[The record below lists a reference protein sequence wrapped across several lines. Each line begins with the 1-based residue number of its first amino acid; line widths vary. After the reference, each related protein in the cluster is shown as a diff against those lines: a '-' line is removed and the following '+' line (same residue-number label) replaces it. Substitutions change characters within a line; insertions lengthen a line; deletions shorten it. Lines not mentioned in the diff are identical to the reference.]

1 MKSLKEKLK
10 GRLSKIDEKA
20 GKSLPPQNISRR
32 NFFKKM
38 GAGIATYVVMTDVL
52 AFQVLGSDAPL
63 KDEDQLAS
71 WIHLS
76 DSGKVTVFTGKVEV
90 GQNIRTSLSQVVA
103 EELSI
108 SIEHIELIMGD
119 TQQTPYDRGTY
130 GSLTTPQMAPIL
142 RKAAANLREML
153 LQQAKEEWKLGKVK
167 LELEK
172 GFVHHPSNG
181 GKLSYGDLAK
191 GKQWMKKMDEEVP
204 TVDPEAWKT
213 AGTSVRKVN
222 GIDFITGTH
231 RYVSDM
237 SVPGMVYGKILRP
250 PYIGAK
256 LKSVNTGKAAGLD
269 GVEIVQQD
277 DFVGVTAKDSRTASV
292 ALAMIEAEW
301 ETSPQLSGKDLFSHL
316 VNTGKDQTAI
326 GNALESEYLISD
338 KQLDQEFLVQYIAH
352 VPLEP
357 RAGLALWK
365 GDELQV
371 WTGTQRPFGVQEE
384 LQRTFD
390 LPKEKIRVYMP
401 DTGSGY
407 GGKHT
412 GEAGIEAAR
421 LAKAVKNPVKVNWTR
436 EEEFKW
442 AYFRPAGVIRVKAST
457 QNGHLSAWDFH
468 NFNSGGAAIEAPY
481 EIKEKNHQYHSADS
495 PLRQGSYRALASTAN
510 VFAIEAQINDLA
522 SANQKDPLEFRL
534 THLKNERLS
543 NLIKITADA
552 FGWGKRIKRTNI
564 GFGMA
569 CGAAKGGYVA
579 TFAEVK
585 VDPDTRELEILKV
598 TGGFECGAILNPR
611 HLKSQVVGCM
621 LQGLGGA
628 LFESVEF
635 DNGDIKNASL
645 SSYRVPRFKDTPK
658 IEVILVDRKDLPSS
672 GAGEAPIIGIAPAI
686 RNAIFDA
693 TGVKINQLPMLPNGL
708 VPVNS

>member
-1 MKSLKEKLK
+1 MKSLKGKSK
-10 GRLSKIDEKA
+10 GRFLNNSEKA
-20 GKSLPPQNISRR
+20 ESCVPPQNISRR

-38 GAGIATYVVMTDVL
+38 GAGLATYVVMTDVL
-52 AFQVLGSDAPL
+52 ASQVFSPYSPL

-71 WIHLS
+71 WIHLNP
-76 DSGKVTVFTGKVEV
+76 SGNVTVFTGKVEV

-108 SIEHIELIMGD
+108 SIDHIDLIMGD
-119 TQQTPYDRGTY
+119 THLTPYDRGTY

-153 LQQAKEEWKLGKVK
+153 LHQAKEKWKLGEVN
-167 LELEK
+167 LQLEK

-191 GKQWMKKMDEEVP
+191 GKKWMKKMDEEVP
-204 TVDPEAWKT
+204 TVAPEAWKV

-222 GIDFITGTH
+222 GRDFITGTH

-237 SVPGMVYGKILRP
+237 SLPGMVYGKILRP
-250 PYIGAK
+250 PYKGAK
-256 LKSVNTGKAAGLD
+256 LKRVNTGNLAGMA
-269 GVEIVQQD
+269 GVKIVQED
-277 DFVGVTAKDSRTASV
+277 DFIGVTARDSRTASV
-292 ALAMIEAEW
+292 ALAMIEADW
-301 ETSPQLSGKDLFSHL
+301 ETTPQPSGKDLFSHL
-316 VNTGKDQTAI
+316 VNTGEDQTVV
-326 GNALESEYLISD
+326 GNALESEYLSSD
-338 KQLDQEFLVQYIAH
+338 KQLGQEFQVQYIAH

-357 RAGLALWK
+357 RAGLAQWT

-421 LAKAVKNPVKVNWTR
+421 LAKAVKKPVKVTWTR

-457 QNGHLSAWDFH
+457 RNGQLSAWDFH
-468 NFNSGGAAIEAPY
+468 NFNSGGAGIETPY
-481 EIKEKNHQYHSADS
+481 EVKEKNHQYHRSDS

-522 SANQKDPLEFRL
+522 STNQIDPLKFRL
-534 THLKNERLS
+534 NHLKNERLS
-543 NLIKITADA
+543 KLTEITADA
-552 FGWGKRIKRTNI
+552 FGWVKRNKTTNN

-569 CGAAKGGYVA
+569 CGAVKGGFVA

-585 VDPDTRELEILKV
+585 VDPDTRELEILRV
-598 TGGFECGAILNPR
+598 TAGFECGAILNPR
-611 HLKSQVVGCM
+611 HLKSQVVGCI

-628 LFESVEF
+628 LFEAVEF
-635 DNGDIKNASL
+635 ENGDIKNASL

-658 IEVILVDRKDLPSS
+658 MEVVLVDRKDLPSS
-672 GAGEAPIIGIAPAI
+672 GAGEAPIIGIAPAL

-693 TGVKINQLPMLPNGL
+693 TGVKINQLPMLPNGI
-708 VPVNS
+708 VPK